1 MGNPETSSRVMLSN
15 VTQAKKTIKSEVDFA
30 LEIPS
35 HIDERDLMVT
45 VLGPGGEKAASQLD
59 KGKDG
64 KYHII
69 FAPNEQ
75 GQYKIYVRYRG
86 ERVEDTPYIVNLTD
100 KVFRISINKGKNNNS
115 PFSPNVIKVIHNSKS
130 CLYLSVS

>member
-35 HIDERDLMVT
+35 HIDERDLMAT

-69 FAPNEQ
+69 FVPNEQ

-86 ERVEDTPYIVNLTD
+86 ELVEETPYIVNLTD
-100 KVFRISINKGKNNNS
+100 KVIRITINNCKNNNS
-115 PFSPNVIKVIHNSKS
+115 PFSPKCN
-130 CLYLSVS
+130 